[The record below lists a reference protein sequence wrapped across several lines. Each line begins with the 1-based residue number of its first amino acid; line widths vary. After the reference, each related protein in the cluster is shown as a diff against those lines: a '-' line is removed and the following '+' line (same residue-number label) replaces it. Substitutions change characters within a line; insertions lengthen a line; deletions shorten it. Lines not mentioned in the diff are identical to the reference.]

1 MSLKSYVTSLILT
14 LQGFKGLM
22 SKKLYKN
29 SYSMA
34 LCQFYSE
41 PDLVVALA
49 IGVIVNGN
57 ENASHN
63 LKF

>member
-1 MSLKSYVTSLILT
+1 
-14 LQGFKGLM
+14 M